1 MSGEMID
8 HAPARHVRLDWLDAL
23 KGIGILAV
31 VAGHIWTRG
40 PVRDAIYLFH
50 MPLFFIAS
58 GFTLRPVPF
67 PRLLRRL
74 GTSLLVPFLTFSLF
88 LLSADFLIEHW
99 RGVRPIFSNFADG
112 AHVILLSTQST
123 RGPFTILWFV
133 PCLVLARLVW
143 NGLALRW
150 PDPGEWQWPVT
161 ILTLLAAAY
170 WWGGTTSPFGLIAV
184 PGALAFLWIGAL
196 WRSKAGAP
204 LLRWATLSAGAG
216 SLLAFAL
223 LPPLAMKTGGLG
235 IPLLSVAAAFLVTWT
250 LAQALVFMP
259 GVVVSALAALG
270 RMSLV
275 IMYMHVAFIHYFAPY
290 ARPAILFVIALAGSM
305 MVDQAARKYGLTRR
319 LLLGAR
325 A

>member
-23 KGIGILAV
+23 KGFGILAV
-31 VAGHIWTRG
+31 VAGHVWTRG

-74 GTSLLVPFLTFSLF
+74 SASLLVPFLIFSLL

-99 RGVRPIFSNFADG
+99 RGVRPIFANFAHG
-112 AHVILLSTQST
+112 AQVILLSTQST

-150 PDPGEWQWPVT
+150 PDPGKWQWPVT
-161 ILTLLAAAY
+161 ILALLAAAY
-170 WWGGTTSPFGLIAV
+170 WWGGTASPFGLIAV

-196 WRSKAGAP
+196 WRSRAGAP
-204 LLRWATLSAGAG
+204 LPRWTGLAAGAG
-216 SLLAFAL
+216 SLLAFAF

-235 IPLLSVAAAFLVTWT
+235 IPLLSVAAAFVVTWT
-250 LAQALVFMP
+250 LAQALGFMP
-259 GVVVSALAALG
+259 GVVVSALAGLG

-290 ARPAILFVIALAGSM
+290 ASPAILLVIALAGSV
-305 MVDQAARKYGLTRR
+305 MVDQAARRSGPTRR

-325 A
+325 V